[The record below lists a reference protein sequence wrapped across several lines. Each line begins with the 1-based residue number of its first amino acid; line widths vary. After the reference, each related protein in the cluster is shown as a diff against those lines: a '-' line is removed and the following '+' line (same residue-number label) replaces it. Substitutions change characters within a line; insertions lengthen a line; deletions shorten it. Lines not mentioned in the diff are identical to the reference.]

1 MPRFSFVAAVV
12 AAALASASLATPA
25 PARDAELLGAG
36 PATTRVDCGPNM
48 VLVGLVAQM
57 GQAVA
62 RLTPQCVG
70 TSGGLTWQTAPS
82 GAATSIGNGV
92 PSAITETLGCGLD
105 SFVSSLAASVLAA
118 SPGIAMIA
126 IRCRNGGSS
135 APAGAQTIILPEDAN
150 AAMTVAGVSQCNGD
164 EVATGIAGSAGDAM
178 TSIGLICTSVA
189 DLGKLSDAAA
199 SAAPASAL
207 PQVNV
212 AALSSAAPA
221 AAGGAMPEPTLV
233 PLSPGSGQPS
243 PMSPAALPAPAAG
256 GPYIR
261 DVPTFAPARHWRMT
275 RGRSPRSISTGASPT
290 CWNEPSARS

>member
-1 MPRFSFVAAVV
+1 
-12 AAALASASLATPA
+12 
-25 PARDAELLGAG
+25 
-36 PATTRVDCGPNM
+36 
-48 VLVGLVAQM
+48 
-57 GQAVA
+57 
-62 RLTPQCVG
+62 
-70 TSGGLTWQTAPS
+70 
-82 GAATSIGNGV
+82 
-92 PSAITETLGCGLD
+92 
-105 SFVSSLAASVLAA
+105 
-118 SPGIAMIA
+118 MIA

-150 AAMTVAGVSQCNGD
+150 AAMTVAGVGQCNGD

-212 AALSSAAPA
+212 AALSSATPA

-243 PMSPAALPAPAAG
+243 PMSPAALPAPAIAG
-256 GPYIR
+256 
-261 DVPTFAPARHWRMT
+261 PAAWSSLPMFQLTKTANVSKAASDNAVVIDTIASGTSVHYADKFQAWCHIYYGDDA
-275 RGRSPRSISTGASPT
+275 RGWTEGWVSTGAVSCAASASLATVKKKTTKSKYYPVPT
-290 CWNEPSARS
+290 TTTHPPIVGVPGGGIEIHIGP